1 MDDKRA
7 QELASIAYIII
18 ANELGFTSEALDDV
32 DLAHILIDNQVTL
45 DEMMLLDEMIQNI
58 LEMFE
63 NGMV

>member
-18 ANELGFTSEALDDV
+18 ANELGFTNQALDDN
-32 DLAHILIDNQVTL
+32 DLAMLLIDNNVSL
-45 DEMMLLDEMIQNI
+45 EEMMMLDDMIQNI
-58 LEMFE
+58 VEMFN